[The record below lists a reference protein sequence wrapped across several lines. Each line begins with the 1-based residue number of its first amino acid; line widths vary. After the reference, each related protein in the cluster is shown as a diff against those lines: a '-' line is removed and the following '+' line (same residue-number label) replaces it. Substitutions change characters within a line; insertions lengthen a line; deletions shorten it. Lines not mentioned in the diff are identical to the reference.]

1 MKMQAA
7 LQRRI
12 QRYGWDKAAA
22 DYESY
27 WSRQIAP
34 AQEKLLAMAALE
46 PGDFVL
52 DVACGTGLVTFTA
65 ASQVGRAG
73 SLVGTDI
80 SEEMVNRCRAAASA
94 RHIGNVA
101 FLRVDAEQ
109 LRFQDNVFDAALC
122 SLGLMYVP
130 DPAQA
135 VAEMCRVLG
144 PGGRA
149 VAAVW
154 GDRRHCGWAG
164 IFPIVDARVKSDV
177 CPMFF
182 QLGTGDN
189 FATAFS
195 TAGFDGIHAERL
207 ETRLRYS
214 SPEEACG
221 AAFAGG
227 PVAMAYSRFDEPTRA
242 AAHAEYIES
251 IAVYRNGSGY
261 DIPGEF
267 VIVSARK
274 PD

>member
-1 MKMQAA
+1 MQAA

-12 QRYGWDKAAA
+12 QRYGWDKAAP

-34 AQEKLLAMAALE
+34 AQEKLLEMAALQ

-52 DVACGTGLVTFTA
+52 DVACGTGLVTFA
-65 ASQVGRAG
+65 AAGQVGRAG

-94 RHIGNVA
+94 SRIGNVA
-101 FLRVDAEQ
+101 FLRMDAEQ

-130 DPAQA
+130 DPDQA
-135 VAEMCRVLG
+135 LAEMCRVVR

-149 VAAVW
+149 VASVW
-154 GDRRHCGWAG
+154 GDRKHCGWAG

-189 FATAFS
+189 LVDAFQD
-195 TAGFDGIHAERL
+195 AGYDGIRAERL
-207 ETRLRYS
+207 KTTLHYS
-214 SPEEACG
+214 SPEDACG

-227 PVAMAYSRFDEPTRA
+227 PVAMAYSRFDEPTRR

-251 IAVYRNGSGY
+251 IAEYRNGNGY
-261 DIPGEF
+261 AIPGEF
-267 VIVSARK
+267 VVVSARK